1 MSGTQVF
8 TSERFGSI
16 RAVEREGRPWLVA
29 KDVCAVLGL
38 GRQQEYTSLFRNTER
53 RYCMVDT
60 IRNSCEMVVISPSAF
75 ERLVAVSKC
84 DDKEDVRDWVS
95 REVLPSVAGGCVAV
109 EGGPGE
115 TQDATPAPSAA
126 SCPVGD
132 GGELIARALII
143 AKEIIDRK
151 DGESSGADR
160 RIADISKRL
169 ADVGE
174 QLQSIARDLA
184 GAARASGTAPRR

>member
-1 MSGTQVF
+1 
-8 TSERFGSI
+8 
-16 RAVEREGRPWLVA
+16 
-29 KDVCAVLGL
+29 
-38 GRQQEYTSLFRNTER
+38 
-53 RYCMVDT
+53 MVDT

-95 REVLPSVAGGCVAV
+95 REVLPSVAGGCAAV
-109 EGGPGE
+109 EGGPVEKQG
-115 TQDATPAPSAA
+115 AAHAASAA
-126 SCPVGD
+126 SCPVGED
-132 GGELIARALII
+132 GELIARALII

-169 ADVGE
+169 ADVGD
-174 QLQSIARDLA
+174 QLQSIARNLA
-184 GAARASGTAPRR
+184 GAGRASGAAPRR